1 MYKLHALLCLCVL
14 AGGCS
19 SRPHTYQLKDQ
30 TAEGQRQGSRLIESA
45 GNVALAAR
53 TAEADQA
60 PRLIKTVAPRMPE
73 EAIADGIEG
82 SVDAE
87 LLVDATGKVSSVKIL
102 RSPDTLLSEAVVQA
116 MSQWVFSPK
125 VVNGVPKGFTV
136 RQTYK
141 FLLEP

>member
-1 MYKLHALLCLCVL
+1 
-14 AGGCS
+14 
-19 SRPHTYQLKDQ
+19 
-30 TAEGQRQGSRLIESA
+30 
-45 GNVALAAR
+45 
-53 TAEADQA
+53 
-60 PRLIKTVAPRMPE
+60 MPE